1 MNKHP
6 ALELI
11 KSDYK
16 KVRHSASLGSIISAL
31 LFNESFKRILIFRLF
46 QRFRKN
52 ILLFPIFFILNKFA
66 SSHYGVYF
74 DERAKIGKG
83 LNIVHC
89 FSIIITDCVI
99 GDNVTIM
106 HQTTIGKSRGGNRA
120 GSPIIGSNVFIG
132 AGAKIIGRVKIGNN
146 VAIGANAVVT
156 KDVPDG
162 CVVVGI
168 PAKVIGHNGEY
179 MAKVWTSDMYYPK

>member
-1 MNKHP
+1 MNKYSVWN
-6 ALELI
+6 LV
-11 KSDYK
+11 KSDYR
-16 KVRHSASLGSIISAL
+16 KVRSTVSIGSIITAL
-31 LFNESFKRILIFRLF
+31 LFNESFKRILIFRLL

-52 ILLFPIFFILNKFA
+52 ILFFPVLFILNKLA
-66 SSHYGVYF
+66 SSHYGVYI
-74 DERAKIGKG
+74 DERARIGKG

-120 GSPIIGSNVFIG
+120 GSPIIGDNVFIG
-132 AGAKIIGRVKIGNN
+132 AGAKIIGRVKIGKN

-162 CVVVGI
+162 CVIAGI
-168 PAKVIGHNGEY
+168 PARIIGHNGKE
-179 MAKVWTSDMYYPK
+179 MASVWTNDMY